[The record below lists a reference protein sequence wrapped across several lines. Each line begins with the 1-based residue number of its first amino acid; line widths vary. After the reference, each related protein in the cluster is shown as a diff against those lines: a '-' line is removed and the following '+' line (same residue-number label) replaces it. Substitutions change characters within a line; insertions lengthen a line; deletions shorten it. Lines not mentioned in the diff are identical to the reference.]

1 MREERLLRALS
12 MADDQYILRAAPDAV
27 KVKMRK
33 KKAQMRALRFAAVL
47 LVVLLCVGLLQ
58 TPTAAKVLE
67 YAQKQVIK
75 VFEKLFPP
83 KEIEIN
89 LEGLGEEPV
98 LHEAQGKEPEAESTG
113 FVMYVDTERYAMTD
127 ENGTFYIRGI
137 DGGNASLPPM
147 EMIIEEMPE
156 VTLEESAASIRGQME
171 GNWETI
177 TEILR
182 DTEYPRISFSVLAG
196 NEWDSAVEDHIFYE
210 NGRQGTYHITS
221 RYFMEATEGA
231 GSRFWAMINT
241 FTVVD
246 SSCYQSVSPK

>member
-1 MREERLLRALS
+1 
-12 MADDQYILRAAPDAV
+12 
-27 KVKMRK
+27 
-33 KKAQMRALRFAAVL
+33 
-47 LVVLLCVGLLQ
+47 
-58 TPTAAKVLE
+58 
-67 YAQKQVIK
+67 
-75 VFEKLFPP
+75 
-83 KEIEIN
+83 
-89 LEGLGEEPV
+89 
-98 LHEAQGKEPEAESTG
+98 
-113 FVMYVDTERYAMTD
+113 
-127 ENGTFYIRGI
+127 FYIRGI

-156 VTLEESAASIRGQME
+156 VTLEEAAASIRGQME

-241 FTVVD
+241 FSVVD
-246 SSCYQSVSPK
+246 SQDAALFDGKSEAQAIQEEID